1 MEVIL
6 AGGFGHNVE
15 VILGEADEL
24 TRAAATLLSEISR
37 QNAGVSLLI
46 TVLCECVFEYVVFVC
61 LCALCCVVCVTV
73 STCEHLIYILN
84 KFSQLSVLGVIC

>member
-24 TRAAATLLSEISR
+24 TRAAETISSGQIR
-37 QNAGVSLLI
+37 GSCRLQS
-46 TVLCECVFEYVVFVC
+46 
-61 LCALCCVVCVTV
+61 
-73 STCEHLIYILN
+73 
-84 KFSQLSVLGVIC
+84 

>member
-24 TRAAATLLSEISR
+24 ARAAATLLSEISR

-46 TVLCECVFEYVVFVC
+46 TVLCECVC
-61 LCALCCVVCVTV
+61 L
-73 STCEHLIYILN
+73 N
-84 KFSQLSVLGVIC
+84 M

>member
-24 TRAAATLLSEISR
+24 TRAAATMFEVAR
-37 QNAGVSLLI
+37 QNGGVSSTATLLCEYI
-46 TVLCECVFEYVVFVC
+46 TVYICVRLCVWS
-61 LCALCCVVCVTV
+61 CVVCV
-73 STCEHLIYILN
+73 CW
-84 KFSQLSVLGVIC
+84 

>member
-46 TVLCECVFEYVVFVC
+46 TVLCECACLNMWYLYVFVH
-61 LCALCCVVCVTV
+61 CVVLCV
-73 STCEHLIYILN
+73 
-84 KFSQLSVLGVIC
+84 

>member
-24 TRAAATLLSEISR
+24 TRAAATMFEVVR
-37 QNAGVSLLI
+37 QNGGISSIATL
-46 TVLCECVFEYVVFVC
+46 LCEYVFVR
-61 LCALCCVVCVTV
+61 LCVCVCV
-73 STCEHLIYILN
+73 CVCVCAV
-84 KFSQLSVLGVIC
+84 VL

>member
-24 TRAAATLLSEISR
+24 TRAAATMFEVAR
-37 QNAGVSLLI
+37 QNGGVSS
-46 TVLCECVFEYVVFVC
+46 TVTLLCEYIFVRLCVC
-61 LCALCCVVCVTV
+61 GA
-73 STCEHLIYILN
+73 
-84 KFSQLSVLGVIC
+84 VLGLYM